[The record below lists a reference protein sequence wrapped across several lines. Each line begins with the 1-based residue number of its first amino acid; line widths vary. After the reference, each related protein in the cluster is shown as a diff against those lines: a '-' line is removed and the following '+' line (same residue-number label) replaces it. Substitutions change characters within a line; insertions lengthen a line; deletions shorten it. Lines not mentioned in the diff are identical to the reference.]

1 MPNLK
6 PIKVKKQKPK
16 YMIGEDE
23 LPYYYPSFHVTN
35 KQIPEIKSWEVGKN
49 YKMVIE
55 VNMRSKSEDER
66 SGSKNASASLEVVAY
81 AVGKA
86 KDISKMTDK
95 EFGAYQGEALSA
107 SRDEE

>member
-6 PIKVKKQKPK
+6 PIKVKKKKPS
-16 YMIGEDE
+16 YMKDEDPV
-23 LPYYYPSFHVTN
+23 PYWYPSFHVN
-35 KQIPEIKSWEVGKN
+35 SKQIPEIKDWETGKN

-55 VNMRSKSEDER
+55 VNLS
-66 SGSKNASASLEVVAY
+66 SKNQSERDGNTNTSASLEVVAY

-95 EFGAYQGEALSA
+95 EFGNYQGEALSA
-107 SRDEE
+107 SRDEG